1 MNMNTT
7 SKPAE
12 GPVADDGIS
21 SMGASVTAKVVV
33 IVDDEPMVATVT
45 QHCLRR
51 GGYETVVFDDPVAAR
66 DWLGTPE
73 NHADMM
79 ITDHAMP
86 QLTGTELARSVHE
99 FRPDLP
105 VIICSGYVNAVY
117 EETSIPDNVKVVLA
131 KPVPTNM
138 LLHEVEKATRSR

>member
-1 MNMNTT
+1 
-7 SKPAE
+7 
-12 GPVADDGIS
+12 
-21 SMGASVTAKVVV
+21 
-33 IVDDEPMVATVT
+33 
-45 QHCLRR
+45 
-51 GGYETVVFDDPVAAR
+51 
-66 DWLGTPE
+66 
-73 NHADMM
+73 MM

-117 EETSIPDNVKVVLA
+117 EEASVPGNVKVVLA
-131 KPVPTNM
+131 KPVPTTM